1 MAPQLNKEE
10 LATLLCRSVSLARED
25 GSDLSP
31 ILALRHAGQSF
42 TLATGDEKR
51 LELLAKLRQG
61 EEVVEVEVD
70 IRAFQQQDGVS
81 NRNFIRFKKSI
92 LRKLAKSFK
101 LVPLLR
107 DHNRASS
114 ARGGTVIA
122 SAAVKIE
129 GGFAFD
135 QTIRLTAPFAVD
147 AFLSGNLDRFSI
159 GWDFPALDVI
169 LCSAC
174 DCPAFGG
181 NCPHLPGD
189 LLDDGTRAEFI
200 FTEADGVE
208 VSEVTVP
215 AVKGT
220 GLEQIRSAL
229 AAGKLLVKQR
239 DESAEDQSM
248 KSIAKTLGLSEDADE
263 STIVAGIGALT
274 ARAESAESALAAERT
289 SHTGTKTELATSI
302 ARVAE
307 LDSAGRDRDIDSLCT
322 EFAGKL
328 PKERDAE
335 GKLTVSSKLEIQIRG
350 LAVKDLPGARAMLEA
365 IPSQV
370 PDLGAPPQ
378 SISTVPST
386 SAPAVPLS
394 AHGTSENAKRQ
405 RAQLGISEEDFA
417 KFNSYDGTETS
428 HLREAN

>member
-1 MAPQLNKEE
+1 MAQLNKTE
-10 LATLLCRSVSLARED
+10 LATLLCRSVGIDRRD
-25 GSDLSP
+25 GFDVSS
-31 ILALRHAGQSF
+31 ILALRHKGQAF
-42 TLATGDEKR
+42 TLAAHDEKR

-61 EEVVEVEVD
+61 DEVVEVEVD
-70 IRAFQQQDGVS
+70 IRAFQQVDGVS

-92 LRKLAKSFK
+92 LRKLAKSFTN
-101 LVPLLR
+101 VPLLKDHDR
-107 DHNRASS
+107 DSDS
-114 ARGGTVIA
+114 RGGTVIA
-122 SAAVKIE
+122 SAAVKID
-129 GGFAFD
+129 GGLAFD

-169 LCSAC
+169 HCSSGL
-174 DCPAFGG
+174 CPAFGG
-181 NCPHLPGD
+181 DCPHLPGD
-189 LLDDGTRAEFI
+189 LLEDGTRAEFI
-200 FTEADGVE
+200 FMEADGVE
-208 VSEVTVP
+208 VSTVTVP

-229 AAGKLLVKQR
+229 AAGKLLSKQR

-248 KSIAKTLGLSEDADE
+248 KSIAKTLGLNEDADE

-274 ARAESAESALAAERT
+274 ARAESAETALAAERT

-302 ARVAE
+302 ARVSE
-307 LDSAGRDRDIDSLCT
+307 LDAQGLGRDIDSLCT

-365 IPSQV
+365 IQSQV
-370 PDLGAPPQ
+370 PALGEVPRSIATQDGQPAPV
-378 SISTVPST
+378 I
-386 SAPAVPLS
+386 PLS
-394 AHGTSENAKRQ
+394 AHGQSDIAKKQ
-405 RAQLGISEEDFA
+405 RAQLGISDEDFA
-417 KFNSYDGTETS
+417 KYNSIDGTETA
-428 HLREAN
+428 HLREAT